1 MVLVQQEV
9 AVDRWGGFVWV
20 RVGVR
25 VRVGHLNPPSLSFG
39 RVKVPNR
46 APKSSLHYTYSHPTH
61 QAIPMTDKQA
71 TTATAK
77 LIPDSLAS
85 ALQSVV
91 SVAAISTIDTGDRS
105 LNAALGT
112 LITVGFTLTLE
123 RLQKFTS
130 WTHLGTTALSSL
142 QLNSLVPVF
151 HCFTR
156 NKSLTQGK
164 EKGETDFDFD
174 SVPQPTCLFKHEY
187 VFQSQ
192 SVYFTLREWVIQTYG
207 CNTIF
212 KRPSPMKVSL
222 IDASVVVKQLN
233 IEEYAAFPKGKYIPI
248 WYSKRQFI
256 YLLVGESITC
266 SLFCN
271 SDTVL
276 NEFIKMIE
284 QKHIERI
291 ETIKTASAF
300 LCYVERSPSK
310 PLRRELLNPQ
320 KTFECMFF
328 EQKTELLEMLTRFKN
343 SDMYAKHLGIDN
355 TLGILLYGPPGTGK
369 TMCCNAIA
377 NFLRKDIV
385 QATVKEMRRK
395 ETMDSLFDFRTKI
408 VLFDEFDCLLD
419 VIKSRETMGSKHSN
433 EDDGSSIKLK
443 LAMKF
448 LDMAHSEK
456 DEEKKKA
463 LMTQY
468 ESTLNQDDGKVD
480 LQYLLTKFQ
489 GLESADG
496 RCIIACTNHPDK
508 IDSAL
513 KRKGRF
519 DIIIKLGNATPRMTF
534 DMVAYY
540 FQITDD
546 EKDELEKQFTEL
558 PNRLISPAE
567 LQDICANSNGPNE
580 TLEKVMARASFLSD
594 NASVISED
602 SQTISVGTSNPHD

>member
-1 MVLVQQEV
+1 
-9 AVDRWGGFVWV
+9 
-20 RVGVR
+20 
-25 VRVGHLNPPSLSFG
+25 
-39 RVKVPNR
+39 
-46 APKSSLHYTYSHPTH
+46 
-61 QAIPMTDKQA
+61 MTDKQA

-164 EKGETDFDFD
+164 EKGETEFDFD

-222 IDASVVVKQLN
+222 IDASVVVKQLD

-284 QKHIERI
+284 QKHIERMANN
-291 ETIKTASAF
+291 KLPRSFQSAVGEINYAGAF
-300 LCYVERSPSK
+300 KSK
-310 PLRRELLNPQ
+310 GLLNTQ
-320 KTFECMFF
+320 KTFDCLFF
-328 EQKTELLEMLTRFKN
+328 EQKSELLELLTRFKERK
-343 SDMYAKHLGIDN
+343 MYAKHLGEDN
-355 TLGILLYGPPGTGK
+355 KLGILLYGPPGTGK

-377 NFLRKDIV
+377 NFLQTSII
-385 QATVKEMRRK
+385 QATVQQMRSK
-395 ETMDSLFDFRTKI
+395 ETMNELFQTTSKI

-419 VIKSRETMGSKHSN
+419 VIKSRETMGSKQSD
-433 EDDGSSIKLK
+433 DDGSSMKLK

-448 LDMAHSEK
+448 LDMAHAEK
-456 DEEKKKA
+456 DEGKKKE

-468 ESTLNQDDGKVD
+468 ENNLNHNDDKID

-540 FQITDD
+540 FQITDY
-546 EKDELEKQFTEL
+546 EKEELEKQFTEL

-580 TLEKVMARASFLSD
+580 TLEKVMARASFVSD

>member
-1 MVLVQQEV
+1 
-9 AVDRWGGFVWV
+9 
-20 RVGVR
+20 
-25 VRVGHLNPPSLSFG
+25 
-39 RVKVPNR
+39 
-46 APKSSLHYTYSHPTH
+46 
-61 QAIPMTDKQA
+61 MTDKQA

-105 LNAALGT
+105 LNAALGA

-164 EKGETDFDFD
+164 EKGETEFDFD

-207 CNTIF
+207 CNNIF

-222 IDASVVVKQLN
+222 IDASVVVKQLD

-276 NEFIKMIE
+276 NDFIKMIE
-284 QKHIERI
+284 QKHIERMANNKLPRSLQYVVGEI
-291 ETIKTASAF
+291 NCAGAF
-300 LCYVERSPSK
+300 KSK
-310 PLRRELLNPQ
+310 GCLNTQ
-320 KTFECMFF
+320 KTFDCLFF
-328 EQKTELLEMLTRFKN
+328 EQKSELLELLTRFKERK
-343 SDMYAKHLGIDN
+343 MYAKHLGEDN
-355 TLGILLYGPPGTGK
+355 KLGILLYGPPGTGK

-377 NFLRKDIV
+377 NFLQTSII
-385 QATVKEMRRK
+385 QATVQQMRSK
-395 ETMDSLFDFRTKI
+395 ETMNELFQTTSKI

-419 VIKSRETMGSKHSN
+419 VIKSRETMGSKHSD
-433 EDDGSSIKLK
+433 DDGSSMKLK
-443 LAMKF
+443 IAMKF
-448 LDMAHSEK
+448 LDMAHAEK
-456 DEEKKKA
+456 DEDKKKA

-468 ESTLNQDDGKVD
+468 ENTLNHDDGKVD
-480 LQYLLTKFQ
+480 IQYLLTKFQ

-540 FQITDD
+540 FQITDY
-546 EKDELEKQFTEL
+546 EKEELEKQFTEL

-567 LQDICANSNGPNE
+567 LQDICASSNGPKE
-580 TLEKVMARASFLSD
+580 TLEKVMARASFVSD

>member
-1 MVLVQQEV
+1 
-9 AVDRWGGFVWV
+9 
-20 RVGVR
+20 
-25 VRVGHLNPPSLSFG
+25 
-39 RVKVPNR
+39 
-46 APKSSLHYTYSHPTH
+46 
-61 QAIPMTDKQA
+61 MTDKQTPA
-71 TTATAK
+71 TPK

-130 WTHLGTTALSSL
+130 WKHLGTTALSSL
-142 QLNSLVPVF
+142 QLNSLLSRVR
-151 HCFTR
+151 CATR
-156 NKSLTQGK
+156 NRMIQG
-164 EKGETDFDFD
+164 KGETDFDFY
-174 SVPQPTCLFKHEY
+174 SVPEPTNVLFKHVY
-187 VFQSQ
+187 RIQS
-192 SVYFTLREWVIQTYG
+192 SIIYFTLKEWMIQTYG
-207 CNTIF
+207 HNKLFNLPTPKSI
-212 KRPSPMKVSL
+212 
-222 IDASVVVKQLN
+222 
-233 IEEYAAFPKGKYIPI
+233 IEDKNYSYIHMLPVCIEQEESFPREKFIPI
-248 WYSKRQFI
+248 WYSQRQFI
-256 YLLVGESITC
+256 YFKISGVHE

-271 SDTVL
+271 SESVL
-276 NEFIKMIE
+276 HEFLKMIE
-284 QKHIERI
+284 QKHIKRI
-291 ETIKTASAF
+291 ETIKTASSF
-300 LCYVERSPSK
+300 LGYVEGLPSLSK

-377 NFLRKDIV
+377 NFLRRNIV
-385 QATVKEMRRK
+385 QATVKEMRQK
-395 ETMDSLFDFRTKI
+395 EAMDSLFDYRTKI

-419 VIKSRETMGSKHSN
+419 VIKSRDTADRKQSD
-433 EDDGSSIKLK
+433 EDGNPVKLK
-443 LAMKF
+443 IAMKF
-448 LDMAHSEK
+448 LDMAHAEK

-519 DIIIKLGNATPRMTF
+519 DIIIKLGNATPRMIF
-534 DMVAYY
+534 DMVSYY
-540 FQITDD
+540 FQVTDD
-546 EKDELEKQFTEL
+546 EKEELEKQFTEL

-567 LQDICANSNGPNE
+567 LQDICASSNGPKE
-580 TLEKVMARASFLSD
+580 TLEKVMARASFASD